1 MKNIYKY
8 GALAL
13 MAMAACS
20 CNDAEYGAA
29 GTMGD
34 KLGVHAYLVESN
46 STPGIANSVVTL
58 GSTVTNLALTPSL
71 TDKSD
76 ADAEY
81 RLVVDK
87 DMLEKFNEAE
97 GTSYDALPEELVHLE
112 SSIKIPAG
120 KCSQEPFIISIDPL
134 PLELVGT
141 PFALPLRM
149 EKVSGNADVTGRT
162 SSYVYVISSAIVDDL
177 PKFNGASGLRTD
189 EALSIPQF
197 TIEMRLQVS
206 NTSQRNRDIF
216 FCNSGTGEFM
226 ARFEDPQRDQDGFKA
241 HSLVQFQG
249 IGDYLNP
256 TIAIEPN
263 KWQHYAV
270 TFDGTYVSI
279 YVNGSFAGKKEIA
292 MSVINNGEFPYM
304 TFMGIGG
311 NNGSWAPGD
320 GPWWGCQVM
329 TNEIRVW
336 DFARSADQI
345 ANSIKSVSPN
355 SKGLIGY
362 WRISRSNYDETNK
375 IFKNLAGDHHH
386 LHTNKNFTWVEN
398 VSSED
403 VATPW

>member
-1 MKNIYKY
+1 
-8 GALAL
+8 
-13 MAMAACS
+13 
-20 CNDAEYGAA
+20 
-29 GTMGD
+29 
-34 KLGVHAYLVESN
+34 
-46 STPGIANSVVTL
+46 
-58 GSTVTNLALTPSL
+58 
-71 TDKSD
+71 
-76 ADAEY
+76 
-81 RLVVDK
+81 
-87 DMLEKFNEAE
+87 
-97 GTSYDALPEELVHLE
+97 
-112 SSIKIPAG
+112 
-120 KCSQEPFIISIDPL
+120 
-134 PLELVGT
+134 
-141 PFALPLRM
+141 M

-162 SSYVYVISSAIVDDL
+162 SSYVYVISSAIVDAL

-197 TIEMRLQVS
+197 TIEMRFQVS
-206 NTSQRNRDIF
+206 NTGNRNRDVF
-216 FCNSGTGEFM
+216 FSNPNGKEFM
-226 ARFEDPQRDQDGFKA
+226 ARFEDPQHDENGFKA

-292 MSVINNGEFPYM
+292 MSVINNGEFPNM
-304 TFMGIGG
+304 SFMGVGG
-311 NNGSWAPGD
+311 SNGYWAPGD
-320 GPWWGCQVM
+320 GPWGGCQVM

-362 WRISRSNYDETNK
+362 WRISKGNYDETNK